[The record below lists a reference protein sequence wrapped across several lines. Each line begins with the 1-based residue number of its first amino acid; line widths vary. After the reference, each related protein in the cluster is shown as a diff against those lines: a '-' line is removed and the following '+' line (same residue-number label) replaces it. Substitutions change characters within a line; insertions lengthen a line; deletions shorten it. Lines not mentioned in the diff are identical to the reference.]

1 MDRAGRWPAKR
12 LPTGSWSNVYDLLDP
27 VCGFADRRIAGSFR
41 AAGRLRVTDIEVTNE
56 GRWRHAIGKYLGQ
69 ELLRDRIR
77 AVFA

>member
-1 MDRAGRWPAKR
+1 
-12 LPTGSWSNVYDLLDP
+12 
-27 VCGFADRRIAGSFR
+27 
-41 AAGRLRVTDIEVTNE
+41 VTDIEVTNE